1 MTKKNMLSIIISA
14 LLICTLTACQ
24 GMPEIMPSS
33 NNPDSTTEVKDSSTE
48 ESETA
53 DTAAELNEAE
63 ELELYNLYVDIYN
76 YMNERMYSSIE
87 RYFKYVAF
95 EEEFSLLDDHYTCY
109 SLSDTFLNKIE
120 GAYTMASSKSEKTAL
135 DEAFLAMYPSLS
147 TVCDT
152 LESIYEYSDL
162 KSYVDDDYAKAKE
175 YHAVLWAALA
185 EYETTS
191 MIFMEELDIIAQ
203 ERMEASLQI
212 MKDEGYIVFYNIN
225 MMYNCASAIQTEF
238 YNQGITDENLIE
250 MDLETIQPLYDEFVG
265 YVEEILAYADDS
277 EQLRFEGIPE
287 NSAYWH
293 TFLQSL
299 KNTKVSLTGIIQR
312 VKDQKPVSSFD
323 LNAIH
328 SFAGDDT
335 IASFNTGVS
344 EMISDYN
351 VFINY

>member
-1 MTKKNMLSIIISA
+1 MMKKNIISIITLA

-24 GMPEIMPSS
+24 DMSHTIPYETTLA
-33 NNPDSTTEVKDSSTE
+33 STTEPKDSPAE
-48 ESETA
+48 ESETQ
-53 DTAAELNEAE
+53 DTVAEFSEEE

-76 YMNERMYSSIE
+76 YMNGRLYDSID
-87 RYFKYVAF
+87 RYFTYVAF
-95 EEEFSLLDDHYTCY
+95 EEEFSLISDHYTCY
-109 SLSDTFLNKIE
+109 SLSDSQLKKME
-120 GAYTMASSKSEKTAL
+120 DAYAMASSKSEKTTL
-135 DEAFLAMYPSLS
+135 DEAFLAMYPSLT
-147 TVCDT
+147 TVFDT
-152 LESIYEYSDL
+152 LDSIYEYSDL
-162 KSYVDDDYAKAKE
+162 KSYLDDDYAKAKE

-185 EYETTS
+185 EYAATGS
-191 MIFMEELDIIAQ
+191 IFMEELDIAAQ

-212 MKDEGYIVFYNIN
+212 MKDEGYIVFYDIN
-225 MMYNCASAIQTEF
+225 MMFNCASAIQTEL

-293 TFLQSL
+293 TFLMSL
-299 KNTKVSLTGIIQR
+299 KDTKVSLTGIIQR
-312 VKDQKPVSSFD
+312 VKDQKPVSSYD
-323 LNAIH
+323 LNTFHA
-328 SFAGDDT
+328 FAGDDT

-351 VFINY
+351 IFINY

>member
-1 MTKKNMLSIIISA
+1 MSKKNIISIVTLA

-24 GMPEIMPSS
+24 DMSHVIPNGTTSS
-33 NNPDSTTEVKDSSTE
+33 SITESKDSPAE
-48 ESETA
+48 EPETP
-53 DTAAELNEAE
+53 DAAVEFSEAE

-76 YMNERMYSSIE
+76 FMNGRMYDSID

-95 EEEFSLLDDHYTCY
+95 EEEFSLLEDYYTCY
-109 SLSDTFLNKIE
+109 SLSDTQVKKVE
-120 GAYTMASSKSEKTAL
+120 DAYTLASSKSNKNAL

-147 TVCDT
+147 TILDT
-152 LESIYEYSDL
+152 LDSIYDYTDL
-162 KSYVDDDYAKAKE
+162 KSYLDDDYAKAKE

-185 EYETTS
+185 EYVTTS
-191 MIFMEELDIIAQ
+191 MIFEEELMIEDQ
-203 ERMEASLQI
+203 VRTEASLQI
-212 MKDEGYIVFYNIN
+212 MKEEGYVVFYNIN
-225 MMYNCASAIQTEF
+225 MMFICAGNIQTEF
-238 YNQGITDENLIE
+238 YNQGISDENLIE
-250 MDLETIQPLYDEFVG
+250 MDLEAIQPLYDEFVG
-265 YVEEILAYADDS
+265 YVEEILSYEDDS

-293 TFLQSL
+293 TFLMSL

-323 LNAIH
+323 LNTIH
-328 SFAGDDT
+328 AFAGDDT
-335 IASFNTGVS
+335 IASFQTGVS

>member
-1 MTKKNMLSIIISA
+1 MMKKKIISIITLA

-24 GMPEIMPSS
+24 DMSHVIPYETTLPSI
-33 NNPDSTTEVKDSSTE
+33 TESKDSSTE
-48 ESETA
+48 ESETP
-53 DTAAELNEAE
+53 DTVAEFSEEE
-63 ELELYNLYVDIYN
+63 ELELYNLYVEIYN
-76 YMNERMYSSIE
+76 YMNGRMYDSID
-87 RYFKYVAF
+87 RYFTYVAF
-95 EEEFSLLDDHYTCY
+95 EEEFSLIGDHYSCY
-109 SLSDTFLNKIE
+109 SLSDTQIKKVE
-120 GAYTMASSKSEKTAL
+120 DAYTIVSSKNEKTSL

-147 TVCDT
+147 TILSTMD
-152 LESIYEYSDL
+152 SIYDYADL
-162 KSYVDDDYAKAKE
+162 KSYMDDDYARAKE

-185 EYETTS
+185 EYATTS
-191 MIFMEELDIIAQ
+191 MTFMAELDIVAQ

-212 MKDEGYIVFYNIN
+212 MKDEGYIVFYDIN
-225 MMYNCASAIQTEF
+225 MMFNCAGAIQTEL

-293 TFLQSL
+293 TFLQAL
-299 KNTKVSLTGIIQR
+299 KDTKVSLTGIIQR

-323 LNAIH
+323 LDMSYA
-328 SFAGDDT
+328 FPGDDT
-335 IASFNTGVS
+335 IASFNTGIDK
-344 EMISDYN
+344 MISDYN